1 MKVEWP
7 VRSYW
12 WWSEGGVVVVGP
24 PTSSTVIQR
33 RWEGLTPGVA
43 SLESW
48 SGLLAGSCA
57 LAYIHPGLLV
67 VKKWAAVYYWWPRY
81 WLVAK
86 IGAAVWYL
94 VINTNSVPAQHLPS
108 ISSANSTPAR
118 ATASGLSSWL
128 DTLLK
133 LQTIPLI
140 IQIYLSVNVSINI
153 WFMVRC
159 KGNIFKF
166 LPAKLLVFQKWKT
179 TQKQQL

>member
-7 VRSYW
+7 VRSYWWWSEGGVVVEW

-118 ATASGLSSWL
+118 ATATGLSSWL
-128 DTLLK
+128 DTLPHLG
-133 LQTIPLI
+133 LCSIM
-140 IQIYLSVNVSINI
+140 YLNGICGTFLLMAV
-153 WFMVRC
+153 WFAAY
-159 KGNIFKF
+159 
-166 LPAKLLVFQKWKT
+166 P
-179 TQKQQL
+179 